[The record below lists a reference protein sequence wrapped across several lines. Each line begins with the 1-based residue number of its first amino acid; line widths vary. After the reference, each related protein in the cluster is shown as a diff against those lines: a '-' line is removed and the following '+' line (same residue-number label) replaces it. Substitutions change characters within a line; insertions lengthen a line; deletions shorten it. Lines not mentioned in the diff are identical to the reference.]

1 MPGSLRVGIDIGST
15 TIKMVVLDEHSRIVF
30 QQYARHFSDIAAA
43 LQSVVGKAQ
52 RVLKQ
57 KLMSV
62 MVTGSAGI
70 GISQSLGLPFV
81 QEVIAASTAIKNILP
96 YADTAIELGGEDAK
110 ITYFSGT
117 VEQRMNGVCAGGT
130 GAFIDHMAGLLSTDP
145 LGLNELAKKFQT
157 IHPIASRCGVFA
169 KTDVQALMNDGA
181 AKEDIAASIL
191 QAVVNQTIGSLAQ
204 GRTISGNVALLGGPL
219 HFLSELRRRFV
230 ETLGLAPHQ
239 VLTPDSAAYFVA
251 LGAAMAPHPDP
262 VPYELLRKKAVPLAT
277 TSPVSRESVLPPLF
291 QNPEEYH
298 DFIRRHQTNRV
309 IRADLTDCC
318 GDTFLGIDAGS
329 TTMKLVLIDEQ
340 GRLLYSSYGSNLGK
354 PLETAIA
361 ALKQLYR
368 QLPAQ
373 ARIAGSAVTGYGE
386 HYIKAALGVD
396 IGEVETIAHL
406 KAARK
411 FAPTVTAVLD
421 IGGQDMKSFCVHNGV
436 IDSIVLNE
444 ACSSGCGSFIETF
457 AHALDMPID
466 EFANLGLKSRQPVD
480 LGTRCTVF
488 MNSKVKQAQKDGAS
502 VSDISAGIS
511 LSIVKNALFKV
522 IRLKNAAD
530 LGDTVVVQ
538 GGTFY
543 NDAVLRAT
551 EQILEREVI
560 RPDIAGLMGAYGAA
574 LIALERSSAG
584 TCTKTSLL
592 SLAALD
598 EFSSCSSSH
607 HCKLCG
613 NQCLITRQHFSN
625 GKEYHVGNR
634 CERGIGKNK
643 PAETIPNLYAYK
655 YHRLFQYE
663 PLAATAAWRG
673 TIGLPR
679 VLNMYEDYPFWFTF
693 FSRLGYRVILSAPSS
708 RHLYEQGMDSIASD
722 SLCYPAKLTHGHIQD
737 LVTRGVKKIFYPC
750 VPYNTQ
756 EQPQAENCY
765 NCPIVASYPEAVK
778 ANLSALRDPAI
789 QFYHPFL
796 PLPQRTALIKRL
808 VQELVNEKIPRQEL
822 ILAIDAAY
830 AELERYK
837 EDIRHAGQAALY
849 YMKRTNS
856 KGVILAGRPYHIDPE
871 IHHGLPELVQSLGL
885 VVLSEDAVC
894 HLGKIE
900 HPLRVVNQWTY
911 HSRLYAAAYYCLS
924 QPNLEFI
931 QINSFGCGLDAI
943 TLDQVREILESRQKI
958 YTAIKL
964 DEISNLGAAKIR
976 LRSLIAT
983 QNERGPQTITPES
996 GTSRNVF
1003 APVASP
1009 VAEPE
1014 RILLAPQL
1022 SPIHFQFLSAA
1033 FAQIGFQLVVAPMP
1047 DKKAIDKGLKYVNND
1062 ACYPA
1067 ILAIGQILQALQSGL
1082 YPLDRVSVLLS
1093 QTGGCCR
1100 ASNYAALARKA
1111 LQDAGFPRIPVLV
1124 FGQQQPTQLAGGW
1137 SLLRNLIIGTLYGDL
1152 LMRLLYRV
1160 RPYEKQPGS
1169 ALALYDFWSAK
1180 CTHDMAQ
1187 GGSDNFSANVRAM
1200 IHDFDMLELIGAA
1213 KPRVGL
1219 VGEILVKYHPVANN
1233 NLVELLEA
1241 EGAEVVVP
1249 DLMDFF
1255 LYCAYDG
1262 KVEYDFLA
1270 GTLLGKWKGSLFV
1283 KLVEY
1288 YRRPI
1293 RKALADSRHFSPPL
1307 AIEQLAKLAERHVSL
1322 GNVAGEGWLLTA
1334 EMVELIE
1341 SGVPNIICMQPFACL
1356 PNHIT
1361 GKGVLGELRRVYPAA
1376 NIVPI
1381 DFDPGASEVNQLNRI
1396 KLMLAVAA
1404 ERHSQCH

>member
-15 TIKMVVLDEHSRIVF
+15 TIKIVVLDEHSKIVF
-30 QQYARHFSDIAAA
+30 QQYARHFSDITAA
-43 LQSVVGKAQ
+43 LQSMVGKAQ

-81 QEVIAASTAIKNILP
+81 QEVIAASTAIKNIIP

-110 ITYFSGT
+110 ITYFNGT
-117 VEQRMNGVCAGGT
+117 VEQRMNGICAGGT
-130 GAFIDHMAGLLSTDP
+130 GAFIDHMADLLSTDP
-145 LGLNELAKKFQT
+145 LGLNELAKKFRT

-181 AKEDIAASIL
+181 AKADIAASIL

-204 GRTISGNVALLGGPL
+204 GRTISGKVAMLGGPL

-230 ETLGLAPHQ
+230 ETLGLTPDQ
-239 VLTPDSAAYFVA
+239 VLAPDSAAYFVA

-262 VPYELLRKKAVPLAT
+262 VPYELLRKKTVPRT
-277 TSPVSRESVLPPLF
+277 VTSLIREGSLPPLF
-291 QNPEEYH
+291 QHPEDYQE
-298 DFIRRHQTNRV
+298 FIRRHQASRV
-309 IRADLTDCC
+309 PRTDLNNYC
-318 GDTFLGIDAGS
+318 GEAFLGIDAGS
-329 TTMKLVLIDEQ
+329 TTMKLVLIDEH
-340 GRLLYSSYGSNLGK
+340 GRLLYSSYGSNQGK
-354 PLETAIA
+354 PLEAAITS
-361 ALKQLYR
+361 LKQLYR
-368 QLPAQ
+368 QLPPKVK
-373 ARIAGSAVTGYGE
+373 IASSAVTGYGE

-406 KAARK
+406 RAARQ
-411 FAPTVTAVLD
+411 FAPSVTAVLD

-457 AHALDMPID
+457 AHAIDMSID
-466 EFANLGLKSRQPVD
+466 EFARLGLEAKQPVD

-488 MNSKVKQAQKDGAS
+488 MNSKVKQAQKEGAS

-511 LSIVKNALFKV
+511 FSIVKNALFKV
-522 IRLKNAAD
+522 IRLKNASE
-530 LGDTVVVQ
+530 LGETIVVQ

-543 NDAVLRAT
+543 NDSVLRAT
-551 EQILEREVI
+551 EQILGREVI
-560 RPDIAGLMGAYGAA
+560 RPDIAGLMGAFGAA
-574 LIALERSSAG
+574 LIAREQFTNGAG
-584 TCTKTSLL
+584 TKTSLL
-592 SLAALD
+592 SQEALD
-598 EFSSCSSSH
+598 KFSSRSSSH
-607 HCKLCG
+607 RCKWCG
-613 NQCLITRQHFSN
+613 NHCLITSQLFSN
-625 GKEYHVGNR
+625 GKKYHVGNR
-634 CERGIGKNK
+634 CERGIGKSK
-643 PAETIPNLYAYK
+643 TTEELPNLYAYK
-655 YHRLFQYE
+655 YKRLFHYE
-663 PLAATAAWRG
+663 PLPEAAAWRG

-693 FSRLGYRVILSAPSS
+693 FSQLGYRVILSAPSS
-708 RHLYEQGMDSIASD
+708 RSLFEQGMDSIASD
-722 SLCYPAKLTHGHIQD
+722 SLCYPAKLAHGHIQD
-737 LVTRGVKKIFYPC
+737 LLNRGVHKIFYPC

-756 EQPQAENCY
+756 EQPQAVNCY
-765 NCPIVASYPEAVK
+765 NCPIVTSYPETVR
-778 ANLSALRDPAI
+778 ANLAGLRDPAVI
-789 QFYHPFL
+789 FYHPFL
-796 PLPQRTALIKRL
+796 PLPQRTPLIKRL
-808 VQELVNEKIPRQEL
+808 RQELVAEKITLHEL
-822 ILAIDAAY
+822 STAVDVAY
-830 AELERYK
+830 KELNRYK

-849 YMKRTNS
+849 YMQKTNA

-885 VVLSEDAVC
+885 VILSEDSIC

-900 HPLRVVNQWTY
+900 QPLRVVDQWVY

-931 QINSFGCGLDAI
+931 QINSFGCGLDAV
-943 TLDQVREILESRQKI
+943 TMDQVREILETQQKI
-958 YTAIKL
+958 YTTIKL
-964 DEISNLGAAKIR
+964 DEINNLGTAKIR
-976 LRSLIAT
+976 IRSLLAT
-983 QNERGPQTITPES
+983 QNERRPQSIVLERNIHNT
-996 GTSRNVF
+996 TSRAVI
-1003 APVASP
+1003 PS
-1009 VAEPE
+1009 AEPK

-1022 SPIHFQFLSAA
+1022 SPVHFQFLSAA
-1033 FAQIGFQLVVAPMP
+1033 FAQVGFQLVVAPLP
-1047 DKKAIDKGLKYVNND
+1047 DKSAINEGLKYVNND

-1067 ILAIGQILQALQSGL
+1067 ILAIGQLLRALQSGQ
-1082 YPLDRVSVLLS
+1082 YPPDRTSVLLS

-1111 LQDAGFPRIPVLV
+1111 LQDAGFPQVPILI
-1124 FGQQQPTQLAGGW
+1124 FGQQQPSQLTGSW

-1160 RPYEKQPGS
+1160 RPYEKTPGS
-1169 ALALYDFWSAK
+1169 AQALHDIWSVK
-1180 CTHDMAQ
+1180 CTHDLAR
-1187 GGSDNFSANVRAM
+1187 GGSDHFSENVRAM
-1200 IHDFDMLELIGAA
+1200 VREFDALELTGPA

-1233 NLVELLEA
+1233 NLVELLET

-1249 DLMDFF
+1249 DLMDFL

-1270 GTLLGKWKGSLFV
+1270 GTLLGKWKGSMFI
-1283 KLVEY
+1283 KLAEY
-1288 YRRPI
+1288 YRRPV
-1293 RKALADSRHFSPPL
+1293 RQALAASHRFSTPL
-1307 AIEQLAKLAERHVSL
+1307 AIEQLAKLAARHVSL

-1334 EMVELIE
+1334 EMIELID
-1341 SGVPNIICMQPFACL
+1341 SGVTNIICMQPFACL

-1361 GKGVLGELRRVYPAA
+1361 GKGILGELRRNYPNA

-1381 DFDPGASEVNQLNRI
+1381 DYDPGASEVNQLNRI
-1396 KLMLAVAA
+1396 KLMLAVAGD
-1404 ERHSQCH
+1404 RHAQCN